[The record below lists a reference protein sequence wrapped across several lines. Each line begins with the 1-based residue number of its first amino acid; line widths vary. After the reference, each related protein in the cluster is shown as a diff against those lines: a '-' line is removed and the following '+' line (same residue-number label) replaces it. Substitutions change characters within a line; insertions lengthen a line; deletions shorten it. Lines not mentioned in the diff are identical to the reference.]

1 MIQMIHNGTLYTF
14 ICIIKDVKDIAVSRH
29 ENSDIFF
36 IVYVA
41 GILKSLLK
49 RNNKKHEYLI
59 YFLLIQNFSNFARSE
74 ENRVWI
80 LWKLHSAQY
89 GSVFRKPSSGKVIGY
104 LDIILTGSDV
114 FGFLF
119 GLDRFI
125 PLKLLVFFS
134 WEKGSERR
142 AII

>member
-59 YFLLIQNFSNFARSE
+59 YFYLYKTFPILHVVLMKKTGFESY
-74 ENRVWI
+74 ENCTVWI
-80 LWKLHSAQY
+80 S
-89 GSVFRKPSSGKVIGY
+89 F
-104 LDIILTGSDV
+104 
-114 FGFLF
+114 
-119 GLDRFI
+119 
-125 PLKLLVFFS
+125 
-134 WEKGSERR
+134 
-142 AII
+142 